1 MVQRQEPAE
10 TIDLDLIFLSR
21 ELVFQG
27 TISKAKHRRSV
38 FMAGTEY
45 FGATAQPR
53 HHIPEFCLSTPCENP
68 RGGGYSHTVPIRVC
82 AAQRGRDFEAPGLE
96 RGIHFRRGF

>member
-10 TIDLDLIFLSR
+10 TINLDLIFLSR

-38 FMAGTEY
+38 FVAGTEY
-45 FGATAQPR
+45 FGATA
-53 HHIPEFCLSTPCENP
+53 HDSANYITLSYPAHSFT
-68 RGGGYSHTVPIRVC
+68 
-82 AAQRGRDFEAPGLE
+82 
-96 RGIHFRRGF
+96 

>member
-45 FGATAQPR
+45 FGVTAQPR
-53 HHIPEFCLSTPCENP
+53 HHIPEFCLSTPCEN
-68 RGGGYSHTVPIRVC
+68 HTITHFPS
-82 AAQRGRDFEAPGLE
+82 ADET
-96 RGIHFRRGF
+96 IHNHAHSPHV